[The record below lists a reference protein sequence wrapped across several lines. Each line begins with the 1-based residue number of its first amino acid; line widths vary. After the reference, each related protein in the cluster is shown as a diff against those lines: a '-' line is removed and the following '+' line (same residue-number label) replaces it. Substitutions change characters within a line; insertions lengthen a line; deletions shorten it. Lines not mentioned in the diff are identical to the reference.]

1 MLTFILERIFGL
13 IPVLLGV
20 SLLVFALTWL
30 APGDPVMALVGE
42 SAQGI
47 SREALED
54 LRRSYGLDRPLL
66 VQYWD
71 YLRAAL
77 RGDLGRSL
85 RSGLDVA
92 EEIAMRFPATLRLTL
107 AGMAVAVVLGLSLGL
122 LAAIYRR
129 TLIDY
134 LAIVL
139 ALIGVSV
146 PVFWSGLLMMLLF
159 SLELAWLPASGS
171 GSWRH
176 LVMPAFAI
184 GFASSAFIARI
195 TRSSMIE
202 VLRHDYVR
210 TARAKGLVPW
220 QVNVKHAFR
229 NALLPVVTVVGLQ
242 FGSLLGGAVL
252 TETVFAYPGIG
263 RMLVDAIRARDLP
276 LIQGTVLFVSVV
288 FVLIN
293 LLVDI
298 SYAALNPKI
307 RYE

>member
-1 MLTFILERIFGL
+1 MLTYVLERIFGL

-20 SLLVFALTWL
+20 SVLVFTLTWL
-30 APGDPVMALVGE
+30 APGDPVVALVGE

-54 LRRSYGLDRPLL
+54 LRRSYGLDRPLP

-71 YLRAAL
+71 YLSGAL
-77 RGDLGRSL
+77 RGDLGRSV
-85 RSGLDVA
+85 RSGLPVA
-92 EEIAMRFPATLRLTL
+92 QEIGMRFPATLRLTL
-107 AGMAVAVVLGLSLGL
+107 AGMAVAVTLGISLGL
-122 LAAIYRR
+122 LAAVYRR
-129 TLIDY
+129 TVIDY
-134 LAIVL
+134 VAVVL

-146 PVFWSGLLMMLLF
+146 PVFWSGLILMIIF
-159 SLELAWLPASGS
+159 ALELGWLPASGS
-171 GSWRH
+171 GSWQH

-202 VLRHDYVR
+202 ILRNDYVR
-210 TARAKGLVPW
+210 TARAKGVVSW
-220 QVNVKHAFR
+220 RVNVRHAFR

-252 TETVFAYPGIG
+252 TETVFAYPGVG

-293 LLVDI
+293 LVVDV

>member
-1 MLTFILERIFGL
+1 VLTYVLERIIGL
-13 IPVLLGV
+13 VPVLLGV
-20 SLLVFALTWL
+20 SLLVFTLTWL
-30 APGDPVMALVGE
+30 APGDPVVALVGE

-54 LRRSYGLDRPLL
+54 LRRSYGLDRPLP

-71 YLRAAL
+71 YLSGAL
-77 RGDLGRSL
+77 QGDLGRSV
-85 RSGLDVA
+85 RSGLPVA
-92 EEIAMRFPATLRLTL
+92 QEIAMRFPATLRLTL
-107 AGMAVAVVLGLSLGL
+107 AGMAVAVTLGISLGL
-122 LAAIYRR
+122 LAAVYRR
-129 TLIDY
+129 TLVDY
-134 LAIVL
+134 VAIVL

-146 PVFWSGLLMMLLF
+146 PVFWSGLILMIIF
-159 SLELAWLPASGS
+159 ALELGWLPASGS

-202 VLRHDYVR
+202 TLRHDYVR
-210 TARAKGLVPW
+210 TARAKGVVSW
-220 QVNVKHAFR
+220 RVNVRHAFR

-252 TETVFAYPGIG
+252 TETVFAYPGVG

-293 LLVDI
+293 LAVDV